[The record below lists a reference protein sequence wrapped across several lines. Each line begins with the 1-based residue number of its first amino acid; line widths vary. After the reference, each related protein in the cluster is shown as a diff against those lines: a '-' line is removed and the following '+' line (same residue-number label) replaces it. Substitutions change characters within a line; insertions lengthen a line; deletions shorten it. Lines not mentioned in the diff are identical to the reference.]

1 MKAGAGR
8 YARGVVGF
16 LMTLLLFAGTASMAW
31 AGGADDLLRTVNK
44 DLRQAQRDMFGG
56 KTDKAVAALEP
67 IREKLL
73 QAKQVDP
80 NNSRITTYENKY
92 KKLVKD
98 LERRTG
104 KDLGGG
110 TLTAAGAS
118 TQTELAP
125 KPEVKALPQK
135 QASTVPATGA
145 VDDLAKQADSLI
157 RKAERSMFSGKNE
170 DAAAQLG
177 RAASMIAGIQVQDP
191 GHARLETL
199 QNKYAQV
206 EKKLAAKM
214 PKAGSE
220 TAPAGRP
227 AAGGEQTADTK
238 LPYHA
243 RGPVQNADNDLRRI
257 DSALEKLKDPKWNH
271 DQLME
276 NMGQYLE
283 SARQNLEKG
292 RQEAAAKGVDTHP
305 AFDRIA
311 AGIKTAEEKIA
322 RAGEDLAQSRA
333 AADAS
338 AAEVTADV
346 DALKAAYDQAEPVF
360 AKATGTVI
368 YYNDLEPVNA
378 LIDIIEQFEKN
389 DLEPLLQKMQAFG
402 AKYGTTEDAID
413 AKADAMGYANN
424 YYRASYAYT
433 EIEQGIQNVGK
444 TRTVMAD
451 DLVRKAEEMQK
462 RTGDGIH
469 DFARLKQHARI
480 KAWGRM
486 AARFDDQNP
495 RVQTF
500 NDQIDAWIAADAK
513 ALDAKID
520 QAAFPK
526 QAADAPKDAEKLA
539 KEAVVFLQKEE
550 DKDAAKKGKEVSKVL
565 AVVVTGPWRVFKT
578 NILGEPIQYN
588 LPIATAVQTA
598 TERKQN
604 LARVY
609 LSTMLTHEMKGVEKA
624 PPYLGAT
631 VGDSYYIRPGK
642 VK

>member
-1 MKAGAGR
+1 MKAEAGR

-31 AGGADDLLRTVNK
+31 AGGADDLLRAVNK

-125 KPEVKALPQK
+125 KPEAKALPQK
-135 QASTVPATGA
+135 QASTAPATGA
-145 VDDLAKQADSLI
+145 ADDLAKQADSLI

-170 DAAAQLG
+170 EAAAQLEE
-177 RAASMIAGIQVQDP
+177 AASMIAGIQVQDP
-191 GHARLETL
+191 DHARLGAL
-199 QNKYAQV
+199 QNKYGQV

-220 TAPAGRP
+220 TAQASQTAQP
-227 AAGGEQTADTK
+227 AAEAAQVK
-238 LPYHA
+238 LPYNA
-243 RGPVQNADNDLRRI
+243 RRPIQNADNDLARI
-257 DSALEKLKDPKWNH
+257 DSSLEKLKDPKWNH
-271 DQLME
+271 DQLLE
-276 NMGQYLE
+276 NMDKLLQ
-283 SARQNLEKG
+283 SARGNLQSG
-292 RQEAAAKGVDTHP
+292 RDEAAKKGVGDHP
-305 AFDRIA
+305 EFDRIH
-311 AGIKTAEEKIA
+311 AGIQEAEKKIA
-322 RAGEDLAQSRA
+322 QAGEDLAQSKQAA
-333 AADAS
+333 AAD

-346 DALKAAYDQAEPVF
+346 DALKAAYDKVEPLF
-360 AKATGTVI
+360 QKATGTVI
-368 YYNDLEPVNA
+368 YYNDLEPVES
-378 LIDIIEQFEKN
+378 LIDIIEQFEQN
-389 DLEPLLQKMQAFG
+389 DLAPLRQQMQAFG
-402 AKYGTTEDAID
+402 AKYGTTRDAID
-413 AKADAMGYANN
+413 EKADSMGYSNN
-424 YYRASYAYT
+424 YYRASFAYT
-433 EIEQGIQNVGK
+433 EIEQGIQNVEK

-451 DLVRKAEEMQK
+451 DLVRKAEDMKK
-462 RTGDGIH
+462 RTSQGIH

-500 NDQIDAWIAADAK
+500 NDQLDAWIAADAK

-539 KEAVVFLQKEE
+539 KEAVIFLQNEE

-598 TERKQN
+598 TEKKQN